1 MVQLF
6 IAKIRYFILFFSK
19 GKKNMY
25 ISILSQTQNLLIM
38 KKFISLLIFFISLS
52 ISSQDTYL
60 QCGKVIDTERGKV
73 LKKKTIIVSSDK
85 IVGIKNGYVS
95 SENPL
100 DIVIDLKSKTVMPG
114 LIDLHVHIES
124 EFNPQ
129 KYMNAFTAN
138 DADIAFGSL
147 KFAEITLMAGFTTVR
162 DLGGTGINISLRDAI
177 AKGEVV
183 GPRIFT
189 AGKAI
194 GTTGGHADPTN
205 GWKNSLRG
213 DPGPKEG
220 VINSVDDAKKAV
232 RQRYKDGADNI
243 KITATGGVMSIAK
256 NGQNPQFTLEEIK
269 SICETAKDYGM
280 IIAAHAHGDEG
291 IQRAIIGGVTT
302 IEHGTLM
309 SDKSME
315 LMKEYG
321 TYYVPTITAG
331 KEVAEKAKIKG
342 YYDELVVPKALAIG
356 PQIQSTFAKA
366 YKAGVKIAFGSDAGV
381 YPHGINGKEFAYMN
395 EVGMPVMECIQSATI
410 TNASILS
417 MENDLGKIKE
427 GFIADIVA
435 TEENPLDNVS
445 TLEKVVFVMKEGI
458 VYKQ

>member
-1 MVQLF
+1 MKKYLSL
-6 IAKIRYFILFFSK
+6 FILFISFS
-19 GKKNMY
+19 
-25 ISILSQTQNLLIM
+25 IIAQE
-38 KKFISLLIFFISLS
+38 
-52 ISSQDTYL
+52 TYL
-60 QCGKVIDTERGKV
+60 QCGKIIDTENGRI
-73 LKKKTIIVSSDK
+73 LKNKTIIVSSDK
-85 IVGIKNGYVS
+85 IVAIKNGYVS